1 LLSAAVWHTSGSN
14 RDRFVQS
21 VASTV
26 RRTELSFAAAV
37 EVTDGSSGQQ
47 KV

>member
-1 LLSAAVWHTSGSN
+1 VLYTDREWRA
-14 RDRFVQS
+14 RFVLA
-21 VASTV
+21 VASTA
-26 RRTELSFAAAV
+26 RSKELSFAAAV